1 MVEFASGESD
11 LPPGRHLARVEQTG
25 AARASAPAFGGSG
38 GAPGPSGNAEPN
50 GVVGGDR
57 PRAASCTGVHG
68 SAAADV
74 RDARRRNAHGTGSDA
89 WTMISHKLH
98 RSNEMATAAAE
109 MDLALR

>member
-1 MVEFASGESD
+1 MAGDVRA
-11 LPPGRHLARVEQTG
+11 EQTG
-25 AARASAPAFGGSG
+25 AARASAPAFESSG

-57 PRAASCTGVHG
+57 PRATPRIGVHG
-68 SAAADV
+68 SAAANV
-74 RDARRRNAHGTGSDA
+74 SDAWRRNAHGTGYDA

-98 RSNEMATAAAE
+98 RSNEMAAAAAE